1 MISLWIS
8 KNKKKIQKRT
18 WDSKSSITLMIM
30 IIIIIMKALKRTL
43 P

>member
-18 WDSKSSITLMIM
+18 WHSKSSITLMMIM
-30 IIIIIMKALKRTL
+30 MIALKRTL